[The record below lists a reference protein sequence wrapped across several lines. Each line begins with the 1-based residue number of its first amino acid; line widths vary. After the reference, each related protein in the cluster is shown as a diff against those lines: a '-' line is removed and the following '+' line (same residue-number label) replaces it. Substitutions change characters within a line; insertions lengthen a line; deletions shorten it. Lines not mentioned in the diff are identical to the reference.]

1 MTDKG
6 NLEGVKKLS
15 AYRVT
20 EEACV
25 KEMNSRAVVLEHVK
39 SGAKVFLLSNEDN
52 NKVFSIGF
60 RTPPED
66 STGLPHILEHSVLC
80 GSEKFP
86 VKDPFVELVKGSL
99 NTFLNAM
106 TYPDKTVYP
115 VASCNDK
122 DFQNLMD
129 VYLDGVL
136 HPAIYR
142 EPKIFLQEG
151 WHYEMASLEDEL
163 TINGVVYNEMK
174 GAFSS
179 PESVLDRCTTAV
191 LFPDNCY
198 SNESGGDPAE
208 IPGLTYEQFVEFHK
222 NYYHPANSYIYLYGN
237 MDMAE
242 KLAWMDEA
250 YLSRYDRR
258 DCRTDSSIQLQK
270 PFKAPVEKEI
280 TYSVTEEEG
289 LEDRTYLSVNT
300 VVGTVLDPKLYVAFR
315 ILEYTLISA
324 PGAPLKQA
332 LIDAKI
338 GQDILGGN
346 ESGILQP
353 YFSVVAKNANREQ
366 RGEFL
371 AVVKGTLRKLA
382 DQGIDKRSLLAGLNY
397 YEFQYREADYGSAP
411 KGLMYGLW
419 CMDSWLYG
427 GDPMLHLEY
436 LETFDYLKKAVDEG
450 YFEKLIQKYLLDNPH
465 EAVITVSPR
474 MNQTAEEDSKLAARL
489 KAYKESLSREEQEA
503 LVAQTRALKEYQET
517 ASPQEDLEKIPM
529 LKREDIGRV
538 AAGYSYEIKIEDG
551 VRVIHSNLFT
561 SGIGYLSILFNT
573 DRVPPED
580 LPYVGL
586 LKAVLGFVDTE
597 HYSYSSLTSEIHLN
611 SGGVSFG
618 ISSYPEFAKP
628 GSFTGGFEASAKV
641 LYGKLEFAFSII
653 TEILTRSRLEDE
665 KRLGEILDENRSRS
679 RMKLEYSSHGA
690 AVGRAA
696 SYYSPVSAFND
707 CLGGIGYYQFLEDAS
722 AKYAGDPEYR
732 KFLIGKLKET
742 AGRLFTEDNLLVAY
756 TADEEGYGYLPVEL
770 KTFKNN
776 LFKGTGKR
784 YRYHFELKN
793 RNEGFK
799 TASQVNYVARCGTFA
814 GKKGRDGRELSYTGA
829 LKVLTVILNYEY
841 LWTNLR
847 VKGGAYGCMS
857 SFGQSG
863 SGYLVSY
870 RDPNLAAT
878 NKIYEGIPEYLR
890 NFSVDERDMTKY
902 VIGTISNTDTPLTPS
917 LKGMRNVS
925 AYLSGMRDEMVQTE
939 RNQILDVTQED
950 IRGLADIVQAILDT
964 EAICVI
970 GNDGQIK
977 ADSSM
982 FKEVKNLYH

>member
-222 NYYHPANSYIYLYGN
+222 NYYHPANSYIYLFGN

-346 ESGILQP
+346 ESGILQ
-353 YFSVVAKNANREQ
+353 
-366 RGEFL
+366 
-371 AVVKGTLRKLA
+371 
-382 DQGIDKRSLLAGLNY
+382 
-397 YEFQYREADYGSAP
+397 
-411 KGLMYGLW
+411 
-419 CMDSWLYG
+419 
-427 GDPMLHLEY
+427 
-436 LETFDYLKKAVDEG
+436 
-450 YFEKLIQKYLLDNPH
+450 
-465 EAVITVSPR
+465 
-474 MNQTAEEDSKLAARL
+474 
-489 KAYKESLSREEQEA
+489 
-503 LVAQTRALKEYQET
+503 
-517 ASPQEDLEKIPM
+517 
-529 LKREDIGRV
+529 
-538 AAGYSYEIKIEDG
+538 
-551 VRVIHSNLFT
+551 LF
-561 SGIGYLSILFNT
+561 F
-573 DRVPPED
+573 
-580 LPYVGL
+580 
-586 LKAVLGFVDTE
+586 
-597 HYSYSSLTSEIHLN
+597 
-611 SGGVSFG
+611 
-618 ISSYPEFAKP
+618 
-628 GSFTGGFEASAKV
+628 
-641 LYGKLEFAFSII
+641 
-653 TEILTRSRLEDE
+653 
-665 KRLGEILDENRSRS
+665 
-679 RMKLEYSSHGA
+679 
-690 AVGRAA
+690 
-696 SYYSPVSAFND
+696 
-707 CLGGIGYYQFLEDAS
+707 C
-722 AKYAGDPEYR
+722 
-732 KFLIGKLKET
+732 
-742 AGRLFTEDNLLVAY
+742 
-756 TADEEGYGYLPVEL
+756 
-770 KTFKNN
+770 
-776 LFKGTGKR
+776 
-784 YRYHFELKN
+784 
-793 RNEGFK
+793 
-799 TASQVNYVARCGTFA
+799 CG
-814 GKKGRDGRELSYTGA
+814 
-829 LKVLTVILNYEY
+829 
-841 LWTNLR
+841 
-847 VKGGAYGCMS
+847 
-857 SFGQSG
+857 
-863 SGYLVSY
+863 
-870 RDPNLAAT
+870 
-878 NKIYEGIPEYLR
+878 
-890 NFSVDERDMTKY
+890 
-902 VIGTISNTDTPLTPS
+902 
-917 LKGMRNVS
+917 
-925 AYLSGMRDEMVQTE
+925 
-939 RNQILDVTQED
+939 
-950 IRGLADIVQAILDT
+950 
-964 EAICVI
+964 
-970 GNDGQIK
+970 
-977 ADSSM
+977 
-982 FKEVKNLYH
+982 